1 LIQEG
6 YNVVAAPENLF
17 PLGGGHSRR
26 VEFEGG
32 SIQSRLL
39 ALTLKATVKPVLTVW
54 AMAPGLPWPYRAVD
68 HVGRVL
74 RSVAGTTRRP
84 VSLARCPA
92 ETTRPASVRG
102 DRYVV
107 YMHGGAFLVGG
118 RHLHR
123 QMISRIAASLQSEV
137 VAVDY
142 RKLPQHTIADGIED
156 CIDAYRFALGRGI
169 SPENIAFIGDSA
181 GAYLVFITALFAAQ
195 RGLPMPGA
203 IVSMAPLTDFD
214 LQAKI
219 DAPSGSTDVL
229 FSKAFARAFHQ
240 FVMRHSPP
248 EDDHRLLD
256 ADLGGLPPSLIQV
269 SSTELLSP
277 DAEQLALELTNA
289 GVPHQ
294 LQVWRDQVHVFQ
306 AAASIVPEAA
316 RALRELTEFVESAF
330 ARSATQEQSA

>member
-1 LIQEG
+1 M
-6 YNVVAAPENLF
+6 VAKPENLI
-17 PLGGGHSRR
+17 PLDLGNSRR

-32 SIQSRLL
+32 SIQSRIL

-74 RSVAGTTRRP
+74 RSVSGTTRRP
-84 VSLARCPA
+84 VSLARCSA
-92 ETTRPASVRG
+92 ETTRPASMRG

-137 VAVDY
+137 LAVDY
-142 RKLPQHTIADGIED
+142 RKLPGHSIADGIED

-169 SPENIAFIGDSA
+169 APENIAFMGDSA
-181 GAYLVFITALFAAQ
+181 GAYLVFITALFAGQ

-214 LQAKI
+214 VQAKI
-219 DAPSGSTDVL
+219 DAPSGATDVL

-256 ADLGGLPPSLIQV
+256 ADLKGLPPSLIQV
-269 SSTELLSP
+269 SSTELLCP
-277 DAEQLALELTNA
+277 DAELLAVELTKA

-316 RALRELTEFVESAF
+316 RALREATQFVESAF
-330 ARSATQEQSA
+330 AGSAAQEQSA

>member
-1 LIQEG
+1 M
-6 YNVVAAPENLF
+6 VAKPENLI
-17 PLGGGHSRR
+17 PLDLGNSRR

-32 SIQSRLL
+32 SFQSRIL
-39 ALTLKATVKPVLTVW
+39 ALALKATVKPALTVW

-74 RSVAGTTRRP
+74 RSVSGTTRKP
-84 VSLARCPA
+84 VSLANCSA
-92 ETTRPASVRG
+92 ETTRPASMRG
-102 DRYVV
+102 DRFVV

-137 VAVDY
+137 LAVDY
-142 RKLPQHTIADGIED
+142 RKLPNHTLSDGIED

-169 SPENIAFIGDSA
+169 APENIAFIGDSA
-181 GAYLVFITALFAAQ
+181 GAYLVFITALFAGQ

-203 IVSMAPLTDFD
+203 IVSMAPLADFD

-219 DAPSGSTDVL
+219 DAPSGATDVL

-256 ADLGGLPPSLIQV
+256 ADLKGLPQSLIQV
-269 SSTELLSP
+269 SSTELLCP
-277 DAEQLALELTNA
+277 DAELLAVELTKA

-316 RALRELTEFVESAF
+316 RALREATQFVESAF
-330 ARSATQEQSA
+330 ARSAAQEQSA

>member
-1 LIQEG
+1 M
-6 YNVVAAPENLF
+6 VAAPENLI
-17 PLGGGHSRR
+17 PLNLGNARR
-26 VEFEGG
+26 LEFEGG

-39 ALTLKATVKPVLTVW
+39 ALTLKATVKPVLTAW
-54 AMAPGLPWPYRAVD
+54 AVAPGLPWPYRAVD

-84 VSLARCPA
+84 VSLARCSA
-92 ETTRPASVRG
+92 ETTRPASMRA

-137 VAVDY
+137 LAVDY
-142 RKLPQHTIADGIED
+142 RKLPGHTIADGIED

-169 SPENIAFIGDSA
+169 PPENIAFMGDSA
-181 GAYLVFITALFAAQ
+181 GAYLVFITAVFAAR

-214 LQAKI
+214 VQAKI
-219 DAPSGSTDVL
+219 DAPSGATDVL

-256 ADLGGLPPSLIQV
+256 ADLSGLPPSLIQV
-269 SSTELLSP
+269 SSTELLGP
-277 DAEQLALELTNA
+277 DAELLAVELTKA

-316 RALRELTEFVESAF
+316 RALREVTQFVESAF
-330 ARSATQEQSA
+330 ARSAAQEQSA

>member
-1 LIQEG
+1 MI
-6 YNVVAAPENLF
+6 
-17 PLGGGHSRR
+17 PLDLGNSRR

-32 SIQSRLL
+32 SFQSRIL
-39 ALTLKATVKPVLTVW
+39 ALALKATVKPALTVW

-74 RSVAGTTRRP
+74 RSVSGTTRKP
-84 VSLARCPA
+84 VSLANCSA
-92 ETTRPASVRG
+92 ETTRPASMRG
-102 DRYVV
+102 DRFVV

-137 VAVDY
+137 LAVDY
-142 RKLPQHTIADGIED
+142 RKLPNHTLSDGIED

-169 SPENIAFIGDSA
+169 APENIAFIGDSA
-181 GAYLVFITALFAAQ
+181 GAYLVFITALFAGQ

-203 IVSMAPLTDFD
+203 IVSMAPLADFD

-219 DAPSGSTDVL
+219 DAPSGATDVL

-256 ADLGGLPPSLIQV
+256 ADLKGLPPSLIQV
-269 SSTELLSP
+269 SSTELLCP
-277 DAEQLALELTNA
+277 DAELLAVELTKA

-316 RALRELTEFVESAF
+316 RALREATQFVESAF
-330 ARSATQEQSA
+330 ARSAAQEQSA

>member
-1 LIQEG
+1 M
-6 YNVVAAPENLF
+6 VAKPENLI
-17 PLGGGHSRR
+17 PLDLGNSRR

-32 SIQSRLL
+32 SFQSRIL
-39 ALTLKATVKPVLTVW
+39 ALALKATVKPALTVW

-74 RSVAGTTRRP
+74 RSVSGTTRKP
-84 VSLARCPA
+84 VSLANCSA
-92 ETTRPASVRG
+92 ETTRPASMRG
-102 DRYVV
+102 DRFVV

-137 VAVDY
+137 LAVDY
-142 RKLPQHTIADGIED
+142 RKLPNHTLSDGIED

-169 SPENIAFIGDSA
+169 APENIAFIGDSA
-181 GAYLVFITALFAAQ
+181 GAYLVFITALFAGQ

-203 IVSMAPLTDFD
+203 IVSMAPLADFD

-219 DAPSGSTDVL
+219 DAPSGATDVL

-256 ADLGGLPPSLIQV
+256 ADLKGLPPSLIQV
-269 SSTELLSP
+269 SSTELLCP
-277 DAEQLALELTNA
+277 DAELLAVELAKA

-316 RALRELTEFVESAF
+316 RALREATQFVESAF
-330 ARSATQEQSA
+330 ARSAAQEQSA

>member
-1 LIQEG
+1 
-6 YNVVAAPENLF
+6 
-17 PLGGGHSRR
+17 
-26 VEFEGG
+26 
-32 SIQSRLL
+32 
-39 ALTLKATVKPVLTVW
+39 
-54 AMAPGLPWPYRAVD
+54 MAPGLPWPYRAID

-74 RSVAGTTRRP
+74 RSVPGTTRKP
-84 VSLARCPA
+84 VGLARCSA
-92 ETTRPASVRG
+92 EATRPASMRA

-118 RHLHR
+118 RYLHR
-123 QMISRIAASLQSEV
+123 QLISRIAASLQSEV
-137 VAVDY
+137 LAVDY
-142 RKLPQHTIADGIED
+142 RKLPEHTIADGIED
-156 CIDAYRFALGRGI
+156 CIDAYRFALERGI
-169 SPENIAFIGDSA
+169 PPENIAFIGDSA
-181 GAYLVFITALFAAQ
+181 GAYLVFITAVFASR

-248 EDDHRLLD
+248 EEDHRLLD

-277 DAEQLALELTNA
+277 DAEMLAVELAKA

-306 AAASIVPEAA
+306 AAARLVPEAT
-316 RALRELTEFVESAF
+316 RALREVTQFVESAF
-330 ARSATQEQSA
+330 AAGVTREQSA

>member
-1 LIQEG
+1 MVG
-6 YNVVAAPENLF
+6 APENPISLDR
-17 PLGGGHSRR
+17 GHSRR

-39 ALTLKATVKPVLTVW
+39 GLTLKATVRPVLRVW

-68 HVGRVL
+68 HAGRLL
-74 RSVAGTTRRP
+74 RSAAGTTRQS
-84 VSLARCPA
+84 VSLARCSA
-92 ETTRPASVRG
+92 ETTRPAAVRG

-118 RHLHR
+118 RYLHR

-142 RKLPQHTIADGIED
+142 RKLPHHTVADAIED
-156 CIDAYRFALGRGI
+156 CIDAYRFALARGVA
-169 SPENIAFIGDSA
+169 PENIAFIGDSA
-181 GAYLVFITALFAAQ
+181 GAYLVFITAVFAG
-195 RGLPMPGA
+195 RCGLPMPGA

-214 LQAKI
+214 VQAKI
-219 DAPSGSTDVL
+219 DAPSGSTDVV
-229 FSKAFARAFHQ
+229 FSKAFARAFHR

-248 EDDHRLLD
+248 EDEHRLLD
-256 ADLGGLPPSLIQV
+256 SDLGGLPPSLIQV
-269 SSTELLSP
+269 SSTELLHP
-277 DAEQLALELTNA
+277 DAEELAAELAKA

-316 RALRELTEFVESAF
+316 RALREVAQFIESAF
-330 ARSATQEQSA
+330 ALKATQEQSA

>member
-1 LIQEG
+1 M
-6 YNVVAAPENLF
+6 VAAPENLI
-17 PLGGGHSRR
+17 PLEPGNSRR
-26 VEFEGG
+26 AEFVGG

-39 ALTLKATVKPVLTVW
+39 AMTLKVTVKPVLTAW
-54 AMAPGLPWPYRAVD
+54 AMAPGLPWPYRAID

-74 RSVAGTTRRP
+74 RSVGGTTRKP
-84 VSLARCPA
+84 VGLARCSA
-92 ETTRPASVRG
+92 ETTLPASMRA

-118 RHLHR
+118 RYLHR

-137 VAVDY
+137 LAVDY
-142 RKLPQHTIADGIED
+142 RKLPEHTIADGIED

-169 SPENIAFIGDSA
+169 PPENIAFIGDSA
-181 GAYLVFITALFAAQ
+181 GAYLVFITAVFAGR

-203 IVSMAPLTDFD
+203 IVSMAPLADFD

-248 EDDHRLLD
+248 EEDHRLLD

-269 SSTELLSP
+269 SSNELLSP
-277 DAEQLALELTNA
+277 DAEMLAAALRKA

-294 LQVWRDQVHVFQ
+294 LQVWRDQVHIFQ

-316 RALRELTEFVESAF
+316 RALREVTEFVESAF
-330 ARSATQEQSA
+330 ARSTTREQSA

>member
-1 LIQEG
+1 M
-6 YNVVAAPENLF
+6 VAAPENPI
-17 PLGGGHSRR
+17 PLDLGNSRR

-39 ALTLKATVKPVLTVW
+39 ALTLQATVKPVLTAW
-54 AMAPGLPWPYRAVD
+54 AMAPGLPWPYRAID

-74 RSVAGTTRRP
+74 RSVSGTTRAP
-84 VSLARCPA
+84 VGLARCSA
-92 ETTRPASVRG
+92 EATRPASMRA

-118 RHLHR
+118 RYLHR
-123 QMISRIAASLQSEV
+123 QMISRIASSLQSEV
-137 VAVDY
+137 LAVDY
-142 RKLPQHTIADGIED
+142 RKLPEHTIADGIED
-156 CIDAYRFALGRGI
+156 CIDAYRFALERGI
-169 SPENIAFIGDSA
+169 PPENIAFIGDSA
-181 GAYLVFITALFAAQ
+181 GAYLVFITAVFAGR

-248 EDDHRLLD
+248 EEDHRLLD

-277 DAEQLALELTNA
+277 DAEMLAVELAKA

-306 AAASIVPEAA
+306 AAATLVPEAT
-316 RALRELTEFVESAF
+316 RALREVTQFVESAF
-330 ARSATQEQSA
+330 AAGITRQQSA

>member
-1 LIQEG
+1 M
-6 YNVVAAPENLF
+6 VAAPENLI
-17 PLGGGHSRR
+17 PLDRGDSRR

-39 ALTLKATVKPVLTVW
+39 ALALKASVKPVLTVW

-74 RSVAGTTRRP
+74 RSVAGTSRRP
-84 VSLARCPA
+84 VSLARCSA
-92 ETTRPASVRG
+92 ETTRPAAIRG

-107 YMHGGAFLVGG
+107 YLHGGAFLVGG

-123 QMISRIAASLQSEV
+123 QMISGIAASLQSEV

-156 CIDAYRFALGRGI
+156 CIDAYRFALGRGVA
-169 SPENIAFIGDSA
+169 PENIAFIGDSA
-181 GAYLVFITALFAAQ
+181 GAYLVFITAIFAAR

-214 LQAKI
+214 VQAKI

-248 EDDHRLLD
+248 DDEHRLLD

-269 SSTELLSP
+269 SSTELLNP
-277 DAEQLALELTNA
+277 DAEELAVALTKA

-294 LQVWRDQVHVFQ
+294 LQVWRD
-306 AAASIVPEAA
+306 
-316 RALRELTEFVESAF
+316 
-330 ARSATQEQSA
+330 

>member
-1 LIQEG
+1 M
-6 YNVVAAPENLF
+6 VAAPENPI
-17 PLGGGHSRR
+17 PLDLGNSRR

-39 ALTLKATVKPVLTVW
+39 ALTLQATVKPVLTAW
-54 AMAPGLPWPYRAVD
+54 AMAPGLPWPYRAID

-74 RSVAGTTRRP
+74 RSVSGTTRAP
-84 VSLARCPA
+84 VGLARCSA
-92 ETTRPASVRG
+92 EATRPASMRA

-118 RHLHR
+118 RYLHR
-123 QMISRIAASLQSEV
+123 QMISRIASSLQSEV
-137 VAVDY
+137 LAVDY
-142 RKLPQHTIADGIED
+142 RKLPEHTIADGIED
-156 CIDAYRFALGRGI
+156 CIDAYRFALERGI
-169 SPENIAFIGDSA
+169 PPENIAFIGDSA
-181 GAYLVFITALFAAQ
+181 GAYLVFITAVFAGR

-248 EDDHRLLD
+248 EEDHRLLD

-269 SSTELLSP
+269 GSTELLSP
-277 DAEQLALELTNA
+277 DAEMLAVELAKA

-306 AAASIVPEAA
+306 AAATLVPEST
-316 RALRELTEFVESAF
+316 RALREVTQFVESAF
-330 ARSATQEQSA
+330 AAGITRQQSA

>member
-1 LIQEG
+1 M
-6 YNVVAAPENLF
+6 VAKPENLI
-17 PLGGGHSRR
+17 PLDLGNSRR

-32 SIQSRLL
+32 SFQSRIL
-39 ALTLKATVKPVLTVW
+39 ALALKATVKPALTVW

-74 RSVAGTTRRP
+74 RSVSGTTRKP
-84 VSLARCPA
+84 VSLANCSA
-92 ETTRPASVRG
+92 ETTRPASMRG
-102 DRYVV
+102 DRFVV

-137 VAVDY
+137 LAVDY
-142 RKLPQHTIADGIED
+142 RKLPNHTLSDGIED

-169 SPENIAFIGDSA
+169 APENIAFIGDSA
-181 GAYLVFITALFAAQ
+181 GAYLVFITALFAGQ

-203 IVSMAPLTDFD
+203 IVSMAPLADFD

-219 DAPSGSTDVL
+219 DAPSGATDVL

-256 ADLGGLPPSLIQV
+256 ADLKGLPPSLIQV
-269 SSTELLSP
+269 SSTELLCP
-277 DAEQLALELTNA
+277 DAELLAVELTKA

-316 RALRELTEFVESAF
+316 RALREATQFVESAF
-330 ARSATQEQSA
+330 ARSAAQEQSA